1 VQAHG
6 KMNSTDINLSDSDNS
21 LMKRLRKKDEEAWVL
36 LFKEYYQ
43 PLLSFA
49 SHYLWDKE
57 SAEDI
62 VQDVIIKLYEN
73 AGKIDINTSLKSYL
87 FRAVKNRCFNYL
99 RDHQV
104 RDTHKQGMLE
114 AHLWS
119 NTVDA
124 FDDTPMLEWLYKI
137 IKDLPQACQQV
148 VNLRLKNGS
157 KFSEIAT
164 TLNITENYAKVQMSR
179 AVRFMREEFEKYKM
193 DDWER

>member
-1 VQAHG
+1 
-6 KMNSTDINLSDSDNS
+6 MSNSDN
-21 LMKRLRKKDEEAWVL
+21 LLLKKLRKKDEEAWVF

-73 AGKIDINTSLKSYL
+73 AGKISITVSLKSYL
-87 FRAVKNRCFNYL
+87 FRAVKNRCLNYL

-104 RDTHKQGMLE
+104 RDTHNQGLLE

-124 FDDTPMLEWLYKI
+124 FDDTPMLEWLHQI
-137 IKDLPQACQQV
+137 IKDLPAGCQKV
-148 VNLRLKNGS
+148 VSLRLKDGGS

-164 TLNITENYAKVQMSR
+164 ALNITENNAKVLMSR
-179 AVRFMREEFEKYKM
+179 AVRFMREAFAKYRP
-193 DDWER
+193 EE